1 MISRLGIIGDVHAE
15 DELLTQT
22 LAHLKHAGVDA
33 LVCTGDIA
41 DGTGDVDRCC
51 ALLAEHGVYTV
62 RGNHDRWLMEG
73 KVRHIPDAHF
83 AEDLAPGTQDYLLG
97 LPTQLTLSTI
107 NGPLLLCHGV
117 ADNDLQKIWPGT
129 SKMPIDRCTT
139 LDQIIAS
146 GAYRYMINGHVHYRT
161 VINFK
166 QLTLLNAGTL
176 KNRHRPGFSI
186 LDCESGTLSGFECL
200 PNVSKVRELTL
211 HHPERRIFTDTRDF
225 DGDWQPVT
233 LYA

>member
-15 DELLTQT
+15 DELLSLT
-22 LAHLKHAGVDA
+22 LAHLKNAGVDA

-62 RGNHDRWLMEG
+62 RGNHDRWLMTG
-73 KVRHIPDAHF
+73 KVRHIPDAHL
-83 AEDLAPGTQDYLLG
+83 AEDLQPGTQDYLLG

-129 SKMPIDRCTT
+129 SNMPIDRCTT
-139 LDQIIAS
+139 LDQIIAD

-161 VINFK
+161 VINFR

-186 LDCESGTLSGFECL
+186 LDCESRTLSGFECV
-200 PNVSKVRELTL
+200 PRVSKVRELTL